1 MPEIVDLIGPP
12 IDKSSAFIVD
22 TSGVDSVLTATPAGN
37 KIATNAFGESKFK
50 AGDSFR
56 LLSLGFVIQDGFALF
71 KSVSVTPFMSMAI
84 EPFGVTS
91 GQQYVY
97 PGFSS
102 GQQFVCMENYEQ
114 VIDLF
119 FPCRSAI
126 NSVDPTKNLLSEDF
140 QLSVHLTNEYSISML
155 GVPATMEGKTFY
167 IVPFIKIS
175 HSLPM
180 VV

>member
-12 IDKSSAFIVD
+12 HDKCSSFVVD
-22 TSGVDSVLTATPAGN
+22 TSGVDSVLTSTPVGN
-37 KIATNAFGESKFK
+37 KIATNAFGESKIK

-56 LLSLGFVIQDGFALF
+56 LLSLGFVIQEAFALF
-71 KSVSVTPFMSMAI
+71 KGPGVTPFMSMSI
-84 EPFGVTS
+84 DPYGVTS
-91 GQQYVY
+91 GQLYVF

-102 GQQFVCMENYEQ
+102 GLQFVCMENYEQ
-114 VIDLF
+114 VADLF
-119 FPCRSAI
+119 FPCREAY
-126 NSVDPTKNLLSEDF
+126 NSVDPTKTLLSENF
-140 QLSVHLTNEYSISML
+140 QLSIHLTNEYKISMF
-155 GVPATMEGKTFY
+155 GAPATMNGKTMY